1 MIKFALRPNLK
12 YPLQLLLYNELRNT
26 ESTLVSK
33 YLQFSDS
40 LVLTPLMFIG
50 ECVSGFIIYI
60 PKKISK
66 EKYI

>member
-50 ECVSGFIIYI
+50 ESVSGFIIYI